1 VGVATLVACSM
12 FYFKA
17 VTVKLLPFDNKSEVQ
32 LVADLP
38 EGTSLE
44 QTSRI
49 LEQASAMARQIPE
62 VTAMEAYAGT
72 AAPFNFNG
80 LVRHYFLRAEPEMG
94 DVMVSL
100 APKGDR
106 SRSSHAIAVDL
117 RERLRALP
125 CRRAA

>member
-1 VGVATLVACSM
+1 VIATRGSAKRFLPGWAWPRWSPAM

-32 LVADLP
+32 LVVDMP

-44 QTSRI
+44 QTGRV
-49 LEQASAMARQIPE
+49 LEQASAIARQIPE

-80 LVRHYFLRAEPEMG
+80 WCG
-94 DVMVSL
+94 TISC
-100 APKGDR
+100 AP
-106 SRSSHAIAVDL
+106 SRRWAM
-117 RERLRALP
+117 
-125 CRRAA
+125 